1 MKTSDLNRLI
11 RLLKL
16 YRKETSSREADS
28 LLKTMENI
36 TSSSKAG
43 RKPKY
48 TEETKKMIL
57 RLRHQNLSVRK
68 IASAAGCS
76 VGYAH
81 QVLKANEAGIHKG
94 EEYE

>member
-36 TSSSKAG
+36 T
-43 RKPKY
+43 
-48 TEETKKMIL
+48 
-57 RLRHQNLSVRK
+57 LRHQNLSVRK

-81 QVLKANEAGIHKG
+81 QILKANEAKIHKG